1 MLFIT
6 WTLCQIC
13 LFYFIRV
20 EEAGS
25 PWNILTGAQGTKVWE
40 PLIYGLHMILSIN
53 SFYEYFLNSINQ
65 LIFVRVKYSAIYEV
79 GTEFLDGI

>member
-1 MLFIT
+1 MVFIT

-13 LFYFIRV
+13 LFDFIGV

-25 PWNILTGAQGTKVWE
+25 PWNILRGAQGTKVWE

-53 SFYEYFLNSINQ
+53 SFYFLNSINQ
-65 LIFVRVKYSAIYEV
+65 LIFVRVKCSVIYEV